1 VSVRRGRVGR
11 GWLGRGRVVVAAVG
25 AWLTLVVAVAPGQ
38 GSAEVF
44 DITEAS
50 GGSALTIEANIEG
63 QATTVESG
71 PEAATVLADI
81 PAALSYTVSNTGD
94 TNIF

>member
-1 VSVRRGRVGR
+1 MSVELGR
-11 GWLGRGRVVVAAVG
+11 GWLGRGRVVVAAVA

-63 QATTVESG
+63 QATTVEVVQRQPRFSL
-71 PEAATVLADI
+71 TLRRR
-81 PAALSYTVSNTGD
+81 
-94 TNIF
+94 